1 MHNHDGD
8 DELLGVF
15 KQLGVNLTK
24 PREVNF
30 YFVFPTE
37 PQADSAQAL
46 LAQSKLQ
53 SEKIPLDVPWWKRLF
68 TKPEWMV
75 SVTQTMPLD
84 ETKIKGATSLFQKI
98 ATKCNGRYDG
108 WEANV
113 MDDNINADQLE
124 GLKQ

>member
-1 MHNHDGD
+1 MHNHDAD

-15 KQLGVNLTK
+15 GKLGVDLAK

-30 YFVFPTE
+30 YFLFATE
-37 PQADSAQAL
+37 PEAENARTL
-46 LAQSKLQ
+46 LSQSKLD
-53 SEKIPLDVPWWKRLF
+53 SEKSRIGVPWWKRLF
-68 TKPEWMV
+68 AKPQWMV

-84 ETKIKGATSLFQKI
+84 EAKLKGATSLFQKI

-113 MDDNINADQLE
+113 MDDQISADQLE
-124 GLKQ
+124 GLQQ